1 MGINSTR
8 AVSISMHFSISAI
21 RFCLPHV
28 ANVSHFNVHFGI
40 KFSLIQHNFLCAF
53 LLFLF
58 SFASILYNE
67 STFSVSFILHC
78 PLFLDNIRKFQ
89 FNFVYE
95 TFIASYFLSFSHP
108 LKPRRRYP
116 LFRKQIQ
123 RMLIVYF
130 TLSSSHTI
138 PFAAVEE
145 SFKNT

>member
-8 AVSISMHFSISAI
+8 AVSIWMHFSISAI

-40 KFSLIQHNFLCAF
+40 KFSVIQHNILCVPFLHFCS
-53 LLFLF
+53 F
-58 SFASILYNE
+58 SFA
-67 STFSVSFILHC
+67 FSVHRMEVSFSLQC
-78 PLFLDNIRKFQ
+78 PLFLDNIRKLQ

-108 LKPRRRYP
+108 LKRLAAPSIS
-116 LFRKQIQ
+116 KTNTK
-123 RMLIVYF
+123 MLIVYF

-138 PFAAVEE
+138 PSSMAEE